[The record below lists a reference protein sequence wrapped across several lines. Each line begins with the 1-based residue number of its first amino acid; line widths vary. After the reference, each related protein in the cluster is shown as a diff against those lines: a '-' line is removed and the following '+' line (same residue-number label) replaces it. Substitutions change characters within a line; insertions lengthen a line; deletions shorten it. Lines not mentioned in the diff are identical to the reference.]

1 MSAAVNGSAP
11 RLNGR
16 AAKQASEPNGARAEG
31 EHLAN
36 GDHLANGTNGTN
48 GTNGHVE
55 DQEWENKFLPPPL
68 RLDDPARALKVHI
81 YTICNL
87 EQIITLNLQ
96 KSLTQDDVDNIKNF
110 SSNCLIPLC
119 SIY

>member
-87 EQIITLNLQ
+87 EQIITYICKKVLH
-96 KSLTQDDVDNIKNF
+96 KMMWI
-110 SSNCLIPLC
+110 I
-119 SIY
+119 